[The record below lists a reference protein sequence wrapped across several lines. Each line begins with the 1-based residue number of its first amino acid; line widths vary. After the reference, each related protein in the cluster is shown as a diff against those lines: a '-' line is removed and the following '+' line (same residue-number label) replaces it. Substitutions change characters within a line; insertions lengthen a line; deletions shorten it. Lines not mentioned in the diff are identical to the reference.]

1 MTLIM
6 NIMTTIATPIGEL
19 ALWLEETYQVSIN
32 ETIGKWEELTGMKI
46 TVSENE
52 ISHNEVESMTSVV
65 DAKKLNKKIPKTK
78 TKDTCQ
84 HTFLSG
90 QKVGEQCTTKP
101 KNGAVF
107 CSAHKPKDK
116 DSIKSNS
123 SAAKKSSKKKEIKQ
137 MDKIDPEFE
146 SDSDKEEKV
155 VKATDEK
162 KKKKVVTPKKS
173 AKKVSGD
180 TDLENSDDE
189 IPVMSEPEEIA
200 KPLLLKKK
208 VVPAKKSTK
217 KVSGDTDLENSNDE
231 IQPPE
236 TEEEELLKLKK
247 KKKSSVKKNKKNYN
261 TDEEHIDKDLNL
273 SDEE

>member
-52 ISHNEVESMTSVV
+52 ISHNEVESMTTVV
-65 DAKKLNKKIPKTK
+65 DTAKKLNKKIPKTK

-101 KNGAVF
+101 KNGALF
-107 CSAHKPKDK
+107 CSAHKPKD
-116 DSIKSNS
+116 SIKSTS
-123 SAAKKSSKKKEIKQ
+123 STAKKSKKKEIKQ
-137 MDKIDPEFE
+137 MEKIDPEFE
-146 SDSDKEEKV
+146 SDSDKE
-155 VKATDEK
+155 VKATKE

-173 AKKVSGD
+173 TKKVSGD

-189 IPVMSEPEEIA
+189 ALMSEPEEIA

-208 VVPAKKSTK
+208 PSKPVP
-217 KVSGDTDLENSNDE
+217 
-231 IQPPE
+231 
-236 TEEEELLKLKK
+236 
-247 KKKSSVKKNKKNYN
+247 VKKNTKKNNYN

>member
-1 MTLIM
+1 MTLIL

-46 TVSENE
+46 TVSEGG
-52 ISHNEVESMTSVV
+52 ISHEEAESTTVET
-65 DAKKLNKKIPKTK
+65 ARNLKNKKIPK

-107 CSAHKPKDK
+107 CSAHKPKD
-116 DSIKSNS
+116 SIKSTS
-123 SAAKKSSKKKEIKQ
+123 SAKKSSKKKEIKQ
-137 MDKIDPEFE
+137 IDKIDAEFE
-146 SDSDKEEKV
+146 SDSDKEEV
-155 VKATDEK
+155 VKAPKGK
-162 KKKKVVTPKKS
+162 KKKAVVP
-173 AKKVSGD
+173 KKVSGD
-180 TDLENSDDE
+180 TDLENSDAE
-189 IPVMSEPEEIA
+189 APIMSEPEEIA

-208 VVPAKKSTK
+208 PSKPVPAKKST
-217 KVSGDTDLENSNDE
+217 
-231 IQPPE
+231 
-236 TEEEELLKLKK
+236 
-247 KKKSSVKKNKKNYN
+247 KKNYN

>member
-1 MTLIM
+1 MK
-6 NIMTTIATPIGEL
+6 TIATPIGEL
-19 ALWLEETYQVSIN
+19 ALWLEKTYQVDIN
-32 ETIGKWEELTGMKI
+32 ETIGKWEELTGMTI

-52 ISHNEVESMTSVV
+52 ISHNEVESMTIVV
-65 DAKKLNKKIPKTK
+65 DTAKKLNKKIPKTK

-84 HTFLSG
+84 HTFLGG

-116 DSIKSNS
+116 DSIKSTS
-123 SAAKKSSKKKEIKQ
+123 STAKKSKKKEIKQ
-137 MDKIDPEFE
+137 MEKIDPEFE
-146 SDSDKEEKV
+146 SDSADKE
-155 VKATDEK
+155 VKATKE

-173 AKKVSGD
+173 TKKVSGD

-189 IPVMSEPEEIA
+189 ALMSEPEEIA

-208 VVPAKKSTK
+208 PSKPVP
-217 KVSGDTDLENSNDE
+217 
-231 IQPPE
+231 
-236 TEEEELLKLKK
+236 
-247 KKKSSVKKNKKNYN
+247 VKKNTKKNNYN